1 VHAAAIWTIIEIFSD
16 ATLLSRVRAELR
28 AADFQ
33 SFTTNA
39 AVDKLISLP
48 LLQSIYSEVL
58 RLRVEVQHVLYSN
71 HDEIQINEYR
81 FPRRQIIMVPSGPA
95 HMNADAWNT
104 RDGEHPLDTFW
115 ADRFLVYPND
125 PLSGPARK
133 SPSSP
138 PSPTSPTSPT
148 TTSDPGKP
156 KFKDS
161 SVSDSFIPY
170 GVGERTCPGRFF
182 SKREIIAFCATIVND
197 YDVDLLTKQK
207 KFEHSPTFY
216 GFGTQ
221 RPASRIPFRIRKR
234 KE

>member
-71 HDEIQINEYR
+71 HDEIQLNEYR

-95 HMNADAWNT
+95 HLNADAWNT
-104 RDGEHPLDTFW
+104 RDGEHPRHLLGGSIPRVSQRSPQR
-115 ADRFLVYPND
+115 ARSQI
-125 PLSGPARK
+125 PLLLASL
-133 SPSSP
+133 
-138 PSPTSPTSPT
+138 PTITYLP
-148 TTSDPGKP
+148 D
-156 KFKDS
+156 D
-161 SVSDSFIPY
+161 
-170 GVGERTCPGRFF
+170 
-182 SKREIIAFCATIVND
+182 
-197 YDVDLLTKQK
+197 
-207 KFEHSPTFY
+207 
-216 GFGTQ
+216 
-221 RPASRIPFRIRKR
+221 
-234 KE
+234 